1 MARVFIPFALR
12 KMTGGATDVQIA
24 GATLREVIDNLE
36 EMFPGIKERLVQDD
50 RIKVGMEAVV
60 GEQPTREGL
69 RAKVAEDAEVH
80 FIPHI
85 AGG

>member
-12 KMTGGATDVQIA
+12 KLTDGASDVQIS
-24 GATLREVIDNLE
+24 GATLREVVDNLE
-36 EMFPGIKERLVQDD
+36 EMFPGIKERLVRDD
-50 RIKVGMEAVV
+50 HIRPGMEAVV

-69 RAKVAEDAEVH
+69 RAKVADEDEVH

>member
-12 KMTGGATDVQIA
+12 KMTGGATDVQVS

-36 EMFPGIKERLVQDD
+36 EMFPGTRERLVQDD
-50 RIKVGMEAVV
+50 RIKPGMEAVV

-69 RAKVAEDAEVH
+69 RAKVSEDVEVH

>member
-12 KMTGGATDVQIA
+12 KITGGATDVQVP
-24 GATLREVIDNLE
+24 GVTLREIIDNLE
-36 EMFPGIKERLVQDD
+36 EMFPGTKERLVQDD

-69 RAKVAEDAEVH
+69 RAKVEEDAEVH

>member
-24 GATLREVIDNLE
+24 GATLREVIENLE
-36 EMFPGIKERLVQDD
+36 EMFPGTKERLIEGD
-50 RIKVGMEAVV
+50 RIKPGMEAVV

-69 RAKVAEDAEVH
+69 RAKVDEDAEVH